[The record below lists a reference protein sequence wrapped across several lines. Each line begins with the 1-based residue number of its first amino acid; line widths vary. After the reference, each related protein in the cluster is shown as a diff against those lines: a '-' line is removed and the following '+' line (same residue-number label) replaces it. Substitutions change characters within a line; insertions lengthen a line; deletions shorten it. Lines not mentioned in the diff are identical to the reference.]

1 MQRRMTQLESL
12 EHWFTR
18 LYGRMAGGRMA
29 AACLEDGLER
39 TALRYG
45 HTPDMREAY
54 NRRLDCSPQHWLSAR
69 GLMPKSLLENGIPWL
84 EWMDAHPGD
93 DPDKAWDAVAMRR
106 LDDKRRRGV
115 RHVTPTPLSDGSN
128 STGGRPY
135 GFNGRRRFESLLDMG
150 RLEWSPGMGA
160 APDMAADGF
169 EDMVLTAVDL
179 GIDPTT
185 IPV

>member
-1 MQRRMTQLESL
+1 MTQLESL

-29 AACLEDGLER
+29 AACLEDGAGAHGP
-39 TALRYG
+39 ALRSYAG
-45 HTPDMREAY
+45 HAGGVQPAS
-54 NRRLDCSPQHWLSAR
+54 RLFAAALALRP

-84 EWMDAHPGD
+84 GWMDAHPGD

>member
-54 NRRLDCSPQHWLSAR
+54 NRRLDCSAQHW
-69 GLMPKSLLENGIPWL
+69 
-84 EWMDAHPGD
+84 
-93 DPDKAWDAVAMRR
+93 
-106 LDDKRRRGV
+106 
-115 RHVTPTPLSDGSN
+115 
-128 STGGRPY
+128 
-135 GFNGRRRFESLLDMG
+135 RRRFESLLDMG